1 MECLVGF
8 LLYSLI
14 GVWRKT
20 VPQSLAHWAPSPSLL
35 LSHWIVFPQWA
46 PQSGSM
52 NGRGE
57 GGAIFNKSPQRFA
70 LQVMVELPWSFGEVG
85 GGKHR
90 MSIPDALDQE
100 PQSGSSSVYHL
111 WAGDMRLSHTDS
123 LWHYHVVLPFS
134 ALPDVDPHVDFSFSQ
149 VVFLSSQGWEP
160 QNGAQPFHL
169 IERESEHQRGPLPG
183 PGGMS
188 KCGAN
193 LFCS

>member
-20 VPQSLAHWAPSPSLL
+20 VPRSLAHWTPSPSLP
-35 LSHWIVFPQWA
+35 LSHWILFPQWA
-46 PQSGSM
+46 PKSGSM

-57 GGAIFNKSPQRFA
+57 GGAIFNKLPQRCA
-70 LQVMVELPWSFGEVG
+70 LQVMVELPWTFGEVG

-90 MSIPDALDQE
+90 MSIPEALDQE
-100 PQSGSSSVYHL
+100 PKKGSSSVYHL
-111 WAGDMRLSHTDS
+111 WAGDTRLSHADS
-123 LWHYHVVLPFS
+123 LWHYHAMLSFS
-134 ALPDVDPHVDFSFSQ
+134 ALPEVGPYVDFSFSQ

-160 QNGAQPFHL
+160 QNGAQPLHL
-169 IERESEHQRGPLPG
+169 KEREIEHQREPLPG

-188 KCGAN
+188 NGGAN